1 MSGNIPCAPLR
12 ADTHRNVARINFD
25 SPVVLERRETILA
38 SRHDR
43 KASILYHS
51 ADGIGMAL
59 GAVAKFLGNVIARQ
73 EAANARN
80 PDRSIKIPQADDSG
94 AFMRTAG
101 LAQARLAVRPVQPVL
116 ILRYSGKRARISA
129 RYPSV
134 PDRCF
139 RRWRCACSG
148 SPAAMALVIS
158 RWWRTMSCA
167 LPGEG
172 RCRRRS
178 RSIWPLR
185 LLTSVQSP
193 CLSA

>member
-1 MSGNIPCAPLR
+1 MCTVAGRHASECR
-12 ADTHRNVARINFD
+12 ADKFRFAGSSGAPRNDYALDALLRWPVTQARLAGF
-25 SPVVLERRETILA
+25 LA

-116 ILRYSGKRARISA
+116 IRHSLRYSGKRARISA

-139 RRWRCACSG
+139 RRWRCASSG
-148 SPAAMALVIS
+148 WFAPIAFTIN
-158 RWWRTMSCA
+158 R
-167 LPGEG
+167 
-172 RCRRRS
+172 
-178 RSIWPLR
+178 
-185 LLTSVQSP
+185 
-193 CLSA
+193 